1 MKIKQKKSHTVLSML
16 ALLVPLA
23 MFLFFCIFDMRKLSH
38 DYSVWLDS
46 AVVFWLL
53 RGLCALGAAF
63 LVYGVVYFI
72 KQLFSDNYLI
82 EITDTALIDHSSAI
96 SVGEIPFSQIERAYI
111 KDQFLVIQTKDPDMF
126 LSRLG
131 PAARLLA
138 KSNKKLGYDTICISP
153 LRFQKQAF
161 EFLSALNKKVFIV
174 GFQDITEDEE

>member
-16 ALLVPLA
+16 ASLVPLA

-46 AVVFWLL
+46 AV
-53 RGLCALGAAF
+53 
-63 LVYGVVYFI
+63 VYGVVYFI

-131 PAARLLA
+131 PFARLLA
-138 KSNKKLGYDTICISP
+138 KNNKKLGYDAICISP

-161 EFLSALNKKVFIV
+161 EFLSALNKKVFIA